1 MEPPIRRKWDR
12 EKRTTA
18 LIDAALEVFAERG
31 FDAATTREI
40 ASRAGCAEGLITRY
54 FCNKQG
60 LLEAVVQTGMQLRG
74 EMMRVAL
81 PLEPDLLLDLQRVI
95 RWAVKSL
102 WEQRGLIRIA
112 VGRAMVEPGFGQTL
126 FHLMSAKQ
134 REIVERLRL
143 HQDEGRIAA
152 TVDLEVAARSLMGLV
167 FDLGF
172 MKQVLAAINGDALAR
187 MVDGAAELFARG
199 VAASSPSRA

>member
-1 MEPPIRRKWDR
+1 MEPSFRRGWDR
-12 EKRTTA
+12 EKRMRA

-54 FCNKQG
+54 FRNKQG
-60 LLEAVVQTGMQLRG
+60 LLEAAVQTGMQLRG

-81 PLEPDLLLDLQRVI
+81 PIEPDLLLDLRRVI
-95 RWAVKSL
+95 RWAMRSL
-102 WEQRGLIRIA
+102 WEQRALIRVA

-134 REIVERLRL
+134 HEIVERLRL
-143 HQDEGRIAA
+143 HQAEGRIAA
-152 TVDLEVAARSLMGLV
+152 TVDLEVAARSLMAVV

-172 MKQVLAAINGDALAR
+172 MKQVLAAVDGDALAR
-187 MVDGAAELFARG
+187 MVDGAADLFARG
-199 VAASSPSRA
+199 VAASSPPRA